1 MRLLAPIAM
10 GCRVLFLCQF
20 LCQRPQ
26 PRGAPAA
33 QESASLRRKPAA
45 LLPRRACPGMT
56 SGDARL
62 LRRWCFREGGQHPDL
77 PTPALNNVHSSP
89 ATRDIQWLA
98 AWVLTGDAVFAD
110 SDPRISADLQHLISL
125 YLRLIKS
132 GLEGALVRLGDV
144 RLRSR
149 RQDQHAAVRIELR
162 N

>member
-1 MRLLAPIAM
+1 
-10 GCRVLFLCQF
+10 
-20 LCQRPQ
+20 
-26 PRGAPAA
+26 
-33 QESASLRRKPAA
+33 
-45 LLPRRACPGMT
+45 
-56 SGDARL
+56 
-62 LRRWCFREGGQHPDL
+62 
-77 PTPALNNVHSSP
+77 HSSP

-162 N
+162 NRSRILLFVAFSIGGNHLVKVLLEVSCSRRQ